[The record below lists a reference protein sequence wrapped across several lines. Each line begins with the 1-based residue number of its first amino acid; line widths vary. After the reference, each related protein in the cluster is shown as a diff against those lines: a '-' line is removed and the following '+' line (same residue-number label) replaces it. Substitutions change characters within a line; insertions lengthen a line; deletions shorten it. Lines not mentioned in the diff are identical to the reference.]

1 MRSFFHYIIWIISI
15 IVLLFNMVVGLHEV
29 IHSMTNPN
37 GYYFGSESMI
47 GVGGVMY
54 HSKYVYMIIMLLVS
68 AFSLIIFIISLKNRS
83 KIWTNLACLI
93 LLIFMLFFPKIISS
107 FVFYLLYL
115 N

>member
-1 MRSFFHYIIWIISI
+1 MRSFFYYIIWIISI

-54 HSKYVYMIIMLLVS
+54 HSKYVYIVMMLLVS
-68 AFSLIIFIISLKNRS
+68 VFSLIVFIISLKNRTN
-83 KIWTNLACLI
+83 IWINLTCLV
-93 LLIFMLFFPKIISS
+93 LLIFIPFFPRIISL
-107 FVFYLLYL
+107 FIFWLLT
-115 N
+115 

>member
-1 MRSFFHYIIWIISI
+1 MRSFFHYIIWITSI

-54 HSKYVYMIIMLLVS
+54 HSKYVYIVMMLLVS
-68 AFSLIIFIISLKNRS
+68 VFSLIVFIISLKNRTN
-83 KIWTNLACLI
+83 IWINLTCLV
-93 LLIFMLFFPKIISS
+93 LLIFIPFFPRIISL
-107 FVFYLLYL
+107 FIFWLLT
-115 N
+115 